1 MSLKVYF
8 FSNGTGGGV
17 LSVINNLLFFA
28 TNPNIES
35 HIIYTINKDKTQNY
49 ALNHIIGSASESV
62 FYYSSKWNFNYTCKK
77 LAKVLTDENCLI
89 VANDWLELAMV
100 SHLGLSNRVIYILH
114 GDYEYYYQ
122 LAFENQLAIDT
133 FITVSNSI
141 KTKLVSK
148 LKNREQDIFYL
159 PFPVP
164 NSTYSNTEKQKNS
177 IIFIGRCT
185 KAKGYHLLPKIAE
198 LLKNNNIELN
208 WHIVG
213 AANEIDKFKWSDKVK
228 VQFYGQLSNMQVMSL
243 LCRMQ
248 LFILPSFAEGMPVS
262 LIESMKAGTVPIMNN
277 KCSDGIQELII
288 NGETGF
294 LSQNNLVEEYVA
306 ILQELVL
313 NKTLIKKMSINAI
326 EKANQLFNPI
336 KNMLAYE
343 DIFEKMGSKK
353 ILVKPITKIYGS
365 RLDKTWIPNFITKT
379 IRQIK

>member
-1 MSLKVYF
+1 M
-8 FSNGTGGGV
+8 
-17 LSVINNLLFFA
+17 
-28 TNPNIES
+28 
-35 HIIYTINKDKTQNY
+35 
-49 ALNHIIGSASESV
+49 
-62 FYYSSKWNFNYTCKK
+62 
-77 LAKVLTDENCLI
+77 
-89 VANDWLELAMV
+89 
-100 SHLGLSNRVIYILH
+100 
-114 GDYEYYYQ
+114 
-122 LAFENQLAIDT
+122 
-133 FITVSNSI
+133 
-141 KTKLVSK
+141 
-148 LKNREQDIFYL
+148 
-159 PFPVP
+159 
-164 NSTYSNTEKQKNS
+164 
-177 IIFIGRCT
+177 
-185 KAKGYHLLPKIAE
+185 LPKIAE